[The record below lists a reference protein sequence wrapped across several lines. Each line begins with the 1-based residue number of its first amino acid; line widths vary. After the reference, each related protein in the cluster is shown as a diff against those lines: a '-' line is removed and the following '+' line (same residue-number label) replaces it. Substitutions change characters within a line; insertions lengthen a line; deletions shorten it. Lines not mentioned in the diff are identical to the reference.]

1 MLNHGQDYAEVKPV
15 IHIGFLDYT
24 LFHDYPE
31 FYATYKLLNVKN
43 HHLYSDN
50 LTLSVVD
57 LSHIELGTDEDK
69 EYHID
74 CWAKLFKATTWEEI
88 KMLAA
93 KDQYINEASKTIF
106 QLSAEEQ
113 ILKRCRDRE
122 EYYLGLRA
130 YEREVAENK
139 KMLAER
145 EKIITEKDKIIA
157 KDKKIIAKK
166 DAKLAEKE
174 ETINAL
180 LDEIKMLKSNT
191 GK

>member
-1 MLNHGQDYAEVKPV
+1 
-15 IHIGFLDYT
+15 LDYT

-122 EYYLGLRA
+122 EYYLDLRA

-139 KMLAER
+139 KMLE
-145 EKIITEKDKIIA
+145 ENKKMLEE
-157 KDKKIIAKK
+157 DKKM
-166 DAKLAEKE
+166 LAEKE
-174 ETINAL
+174 KIIEEDKKVIKEDKKALSESRQIIAEKDKTIQEL